1 MTATE
6 VHLRPA
12 DPADAAGVGAMHFA
26 SFVETY
32 SELAAPDFWDR
43 ATAERSIENWR
54 RMLDAGIPAMLAEA
68 EGAVVGLAVVSVAV
82 TRDEI
87 EPVRDRE
94 LTNLYVLAQHQG
106 SGIGRALLEAVLPAG
121 APAQLWV
128 AQGNPQAVRFYERH
142 GFAADGATVDGS
154 GFGGIAALRMAR

>member
-1 MTATE
+1 MTAAE
-6 VHLRPA
+6 VRLRPA
-12 DPADAAGVGAMHFA
+12 APADAESAGAMHFA

-43 ATAERSIENWR
+43 ATDERSIENWR
-54 RMLDAGIPAMLAEA
+54 RMLAGGVPAMLAEVDSA
-68 EGAVVGLAVVSVAV
+68 IVGLAMVAPAV
-82 TRDEI
+82 TRDGI
-87 EPVRDRE
+87 EPVRERE

-106 SGIGRALLEAVLPAG
+106 RGIGRALLEAVLPAG

-128 AQGNPQAVRFYERH
+128 AQGNPPAVRFYERH
-142 GFAADGATVDGS
+142 GFVADGATVDGS